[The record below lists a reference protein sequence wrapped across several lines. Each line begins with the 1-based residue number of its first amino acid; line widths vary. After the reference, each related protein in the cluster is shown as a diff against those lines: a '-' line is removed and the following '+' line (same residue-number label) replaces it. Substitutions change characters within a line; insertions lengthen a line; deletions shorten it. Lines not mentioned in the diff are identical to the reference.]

1 MIKHK
6 KQIIKRRVLT
16 SLFVAGL
23 CGGLFFIMPDEIK
36 ISPAMAQERGQI
48 KIIDLSKPTSRN
60 TSKNPVRSS
69 SSISTVAKTAIN
81 VRTAHH
87 PSYDRIVFDWGRRTA
102 VMRSDD
108 KTTAGDNRVRLKFD
122 YPGSLPASV
131 TNKENLP
138 RVKSLKILN
147 TNPLEIE
154 MVLNNAYMK
163 RSELGSR
170 IVFDFYDIEQAVPNA
185 GRSVTDTASPIE
197 QPTLEKKQS
206 ATRDKSG
213 AQILIVRGN
222 KAAEPAPMLK
232 ADNVSNANEGP
243 LVKAQIDEA
252 VNDDE
257 VNDDADISAPSLS
270 NVLEKRQVGFERTS
284 RAVPQPNVSLDDIA
298 MNDENLSPRERAVQN
313 AIRKAGQDIIGFN
326 QSRLKVGDS
335 VSISSLKP
343 LKLAVFRRGNILWI
357 VQSDKRKSVPPV
369 VNSAQQIN
377 VNPLDDQSGNAQAWR
392 FPIDEA
398 AHFNVVNNEF
408 SWDVQVTDSYV
419 QDPSLDI
426 RSEKIDYRGQETYAL
441 IMNVERPST
450 VLSFSDPVLGDKI
463 FAIPLHQDRL
473 KVNIAQTLPEFSFI
487 PADVG
492 VVVKPQTQ
500 TLELFFENTDLF
512 ITNREGL
519 MVSDALASSSMSFS
533 KKNKGDNKSQARLFD
548 LENWFVTTPQDFQ
561 DHRRVFEN
569 QAAVTSDQNERIRN
583 IIDLAK
589 LYFVNGFGS
598 EAAGLMRMAK
608 QDDKRLVDNI
618 TFLALEGAAL
628 SLADQYDKAAI
639 LLEDGR
645 IFDQPE
651 IALWRGYS
659 NARQGKWRKAYDDFA
674 ATGNLVMEYPDT
686 LKPRLLKMMAE
697 AALNV
702 QDVINA
708 ENLIN
713 VFDGLDNA
721 TRKDDSATQFFKGK
735 LAYLNKDYDK
745 AKPYLQAASNG
756 SDRYYRAK
764 AAFEFLKLQ
773 EQTDSITTE
782 EATEIL
788 ERLRYIWRGDDFEIN
803 VTEHLGDFYIDKGQY
818 REGLNTLRSI
828 IPLLENDQEKTEE
841 ITQKLTQTFG
851 ALFIEDRADKKLP
864 PLTALALYNEFSELT
879 PSGADGDRAIQ
890 NLAER
895 MVDVD
900 LLDRAASLLE
910 HQIKFRLEGEEK
922 QRVATRLAAIR
933 LIDSSPTAAIE
944 ALDRLEGEILPDDL
958 KEQGLLLRARAL
970 SQLGRPDDAIK
981 ILSGLNSEDAHRLNI
996 DTNWRA
1002 SRWMDAA
1009 RAIDPLLDYT
1019 LDKEDLVSDGGQVV
1033 RLTPE
1038 ASDLVLNK
1046 AVAFVLA
1053 GEQGE
1058 VRELFRTYGLA
1069 MQGTR
1074 NADLFTLITRAPKP
1088 GELAD
1093 LSTLQSHVSEVD
1105 MFNSFLEAYRRPP
1118 LTENAP
1124 EAEPTDDIQG
1134 G

>member
-1 MIKHK
+1 MKYNKKQMIK
-6 KQIIKRRVLT
+6 RGLFTALFTV
-16 SLFVAGL
+16 FVAG
-23 CGGLFFIMPDEIK
+23 GLFAGPVADLS
-36 ISPAMAQERGQI
+36 ISSAIAQERGQI
-48 KIIDLSKPTSRN
+48 KIIDLSKSGATMATKAN
-60 TSKNPVRSS
+60 NSS
-69 SSISTVAKTAIN
+69 NSVN

-87 PSYDRIVFDWGRRTA
+87 PTYDRLVFDWGKRVSVTRK
-102 VMRSDD
+102 DD
-108 KTTAGDNRVRLKFD
+108 KVGNNNRVRMTFD
-122 YPGSLPASV
+122 SAGTLPQAVSN
-131 TNKENLP
+131 NKSLP
-138 RVKSLKILN
+138 RVKTLKVLG
-147 TNPLEIE
+147 TNPLDIE
-154 MVLNNAYMK
+154 LVLNGAYMK

-170 IVFDFYDIEQAVPNA
+170 IVFDFYDIEQPAPNA
-185 GRSVTDTASPIE
+185 GQRISSETPAVVETQSQKAPAVAASS
-197 QPTLEKKQS
+197 KK
-206 ATRDKSG
+206 G

-222 KAAEPAPMLK
+222 KTPPKQDVTKKIADAEDIQENKDDSAKDAIPSVAGEIT
-232 ADNVSNANEGP
+232 VSQA
-243 LVKAQIDEA
+243 L
-252 VNDDE
+252 
-257 VNDDADISAPSLS
+257 SSPSLS
-270 NVLEKRQVGFERTS
+270 NVAEKKNTSFERVEPLVQTVDAEDFSPNDDGLTS
-284 RAVPQPNVSLDDIA
+284 
-298 MNDENLSPRERAVQN
+298 RERAVN
-313 AIRKAGQDIIGFN
+313 DAIRMAKKTTLDTVD
-326 QSRLKVGDS
+326 SVSSHLVVGDNI
-335 VSISSLKP
+335 SISSLRP
-343 LKLAVFRRGNILWI
+343 LKLAVFRRADTLWI

-369 VNSAQQIN
+369 INSRQN
-377 VNPLDDQSGNAQAWR
+377 VSLDAIEDSQGTAQAWR
-392 FPIDEA
+392 IAIDKNA
-398 AHFNVVNNEF
+398 FFNVVNNEF
-408 SWDVQVTDSYV
+408 SWDVQITDSYAP
-419 QDPSLDI
+419 DPSLDL
-426 RSEKIDYRGQETYAL
+426 RSEKIDYRGQQTYAL
-441 IMNVERPST
+441 IMNVERPSA
-450 VLSFSDPVLGDKI
+450 VLSFNDPELGDRF
-463 FAIPLHQDRL
+463 FAVPLHQDRL

-492 VVVKPQTQ
+492 VVVKPQTE
-500 TLELFFENTDLF
+500 TLELFFENTELF
-512 ITNREGL
+512 ITSREGL
-519 MVSDALASSSMSFS
+519 MVSEALSSASMRFS
-533 KKNKGDNKSQARLFD
+533 QKSKDNESSQARLFD
-548 LENWFVTTPQDFQ
+548 LDNWFVTIPQEYQ
-561 DHRRVFEN
+561 ENRRVFEM
-569 QAAVTSDQNERIRN
+569 QAAATTDQNERIRN

-608 QDDKRLVDNI
+608 QGDKRLVDNI

-628 SLADQYDKAAI
+628 ALADQHDKAKI

-659 NARQGKWRKAYDDFA
+659 NARQGNWKKAYDDFA
-674 ATGNLVMEYPDT
+674 ATGNLVMQYPDT

-708 ENLIN
+708 ENLIT

-735 LAYLNKDYDK
+735 LAFLNKDYDK

-773 EQTDSITTE
+773 EKTDSMTTE
-782 EATEIL
+782 EVSEIL
-788 ERLRYIWRGDDFEIN
+788 ERLRYIWRGDDFEID
-803 VTEHLGDFYIDKGQY
+803 VTEHLGDFYIKKGQY

-828 IPLLENDQEKTEE
+828 IPLLENDQDKTEE

-910 HQIKFRLEGEEK
+910 HQIKFRLQGDEK
-922 QRVATRLAAIR
+922 HRVATRLAAIR

-944 ALDRLEGEILPDDL
+944 ALDRLKDEILSDDL

-1002 SRWMDAA
+1002 GRWMDAA
-1009 RAIDPLLDYT
+1009 RAIDPLLNYA
-1019 LDKEDLVSDGGQVV
+1019 LEKEDLVSDGGQVM

-1105 MFNSFLEAYRRPP
+1105 MFNSFLEAYRRPQ
-1118 LTENAP
+1118 EVV
-1124 EAEPTDDIQG
+1124 PTLEETDTPSNDVQG